1 MIDRVSYAPP
11 GDQPSASATTHA
23 CRRLGIASR
32 TPISGAA
39 PSTDVNRPL
48 VLAAIETAP
57 TVAKRPDGSRK
68 LEPFIDPG
76 SDGSHVRACRG
87 SQPHSSEHAAR
98 FVHSARCTLA
108 VNGVRAEILAEC
120 PEATPEAGDS
130 SYCVAGR
137 VGRPDC
143 STYEAGK
150 SGWPA
155 SVAPWP
161 CGVALSCSLRGLPC
175 GLLGRCCA
183 L

>member
-1 MIDRVSYAPP
+1 MRHRGPAERISHDARLQEIRNRFANSHQRSGSVYRRQPTIGARRHRDGADCCQAAGRQSQAGAIHRPGQRRQPCSRVQRQPTPQQRTRREIRSQREVYARRQRCAGGDTRRVP
-11 GDQPSASATTHA
+11 G
-23 CRRLGIASR
+23 
-32 TPISGAA
+32 
-39 PSTDVNRPL
+39 
-48 VLAAIETAP
+48 
-57 TVAKRPDGSRK
+57 
-68 LEPFIDPG
+68 
-76 SDGSHVRACRG
+76 
-87 SQPHSSEHAAR
+87 
-98 FVHSARCTLA
+98 
-108 VNGVRAEILAEC
+108 
-120 PEATPEAGDS
+120 ATPEAGDS